1 MIRRIA
7 AKEARL
13 VCATIGCIIFAL
25 PLAAQQASGKITGVV
40 TDASGAVI
48 PGVIVVATNTETG
61 DVRRAETNASGTY
74 VVSPLPVGDYKLEA
88 RKEGF
93 KALTRESVRIDVN
106 AAPTLDLELGV
117 GNVDERVN
125 VTAEAPTI
133 STENQ
138 AIGNSRYEVQLKNL
152 PTNVREVQAL
162 VGQTAGVPFGTTDTV
177 GGNFAQGGRSAMQVV
192 SDGAQLNPFQTT
204 AWPAIDGI
212 GRRADLTVPSTEAI
226 AEVRWVSNGG
236 SAEYAQPTQVIIAS
250 KSGSN
255 ELHGAAWEDYRS
267 GGLGA
272 RRWEAAQRE
281 SFVRHQYGGT
291 IGGPIKKDKMFF
303 FGGVDIFSH
312 TLGALLNA
320 RQPTAAERA
329 GDLSGLLQRTDASG
343 RPAPV
348 TIFDPLTG
356 VPFPGNVIPQ
366 IRLSP
371 VATELLKLIPTAPTP
386 GGNISAFNAVIFKP
400 EYDKSQ
406 KFDARWDENLSAKDR
421 LFARST
427 IGRLDQASRF
437 SGSVPGGYGYS
448 TKKEW
453 THAASANWT
462 RIVDPNTVAIFQ
474 FTFRN
479 EPFKNIPSGGDTSFG
494 VPIVNLNPKPPFAG
508 PPAILIN
515 SNGLGISDLFDRLLF
530 NYSADYGYAFDPSI
544 TKTIANHTIKAGFTF
559 LRGYKTQEL
568 ASPPYGR
575 FQTVSDYN
583 NAKSTTSATGDAF
596 ADFLLGYPSSTDVTV
611 GPAGAFVSKTN
622 YAAYIQ
628 DDWKITPKLTLNFG
642 LRYDRF
648 GFFEEMN
655 KRSAKGDFA
664 LGKIVIQQGSDAN
677 IQQAFQQYSNLFVP
691 SDQAGLPG
699 TFVHPNNRD
708 FTPRI
713 GFAYRVTPTFVI
725 RSGFGIY
732 AVDVTH
738 NSFTD
743 QYNQPPFIYRA
754 QLSRSLLISQSV
766 NVNSLFTFQNPTAN
780 GSTANA
786 TAALAAI
793 GGFSDTYPTMKAY
806 TGNVT
811 VEKDFGHGTSVRAT
825 FATNEG
831 QNLSRVV
838 QVNACVPGPVQCLSR
853 AANDP
858 TGRKWPFFNTN
869 FGQNT
874 ANGTS
879 NFQSGEIE
887 FIKRF
892 SGGLLFDVNY
902 AHSRLL
908 ALTATATN
916 PVAAPTWSYD
926 YGPNSAEPNDIFHW
940 NFVWE
945 APVGRGHRF
954 GSHMNRLAEGVLG
967 GWLLSGLGTWQTG
980 VPLTVAANSG
990 ITPSGATANRA
1001 DRINSGGLD
1010 TPTPQQWFAV
1020 TAYKLPPYIDASQA
1034 RPVRQFGTT
1043 GVGTVYGP
1051 RLFSFDMT
1059 MQKSYNIG
1067 EHLKLR
1073 LRAQAYNIFNHPIL
1087 GNPDLEV
1094 TSTTFGQ
1101 IRASQT
1107 TGTGAAGYVPRSLQ
1121 LGARFEF

>member
-1 MIRRIA
+1 MIRA
-7 AKEARL
+7 LAVL
-13 VCATIGCIIFAL
+13 TCLIFPL
-25 PLAAQQASGKITGVV
+25 LLAAQQASGKITGVV

-48 PGVIVVATNTETG
+48 PGVTVTATNTQTG
-61 DVRRAETNASGTY
+61 DTHKTETNASGVY

-93 KALTRESVRIDVN
+93 KTLTREDVRIDVN
-106 AAPTLDLELGV
+106 AAPALDLQLGV
-117 GNVDERVN
+117 GNVNERVN
-125 VTAEAPTI
+125 VTGEAPTI

-226 AEVRWVSNGG
+226 AEVRWVTNGG
-236 SAEYAQPTQVIIAS
+236 SAEYPQPTQVIIAS
-250 KSGSN
+250 KAGSN
-255 ELHGAAWEDYRS
+255 ELHASAWEDYRS

-291 IGGPIKKDKMFF
+291 AGGPIKKDKMFF
-303 FGGVDIFSH
+303 FGGIDVFSH
-312 TLGALLNA
+312 TLGALVNA
-320 RQPTAAERA
+320 RQPTAAERT
-329 GDLSGLLQRTDASG
+329 GDLSGLLQRTDATG
-343 RPAPV
+343 KPAPI
-348 TIFDPLTG
+348 TLFDPLTG
-356 VPFPGNVIPQ
+356 TPFANNILPQ
-366 IRLSP
+366 SRLSP
-371 VATELLKLIPTAPTP
+371 VATELLKLIPTAPSP
-386 GGNISAFNAVIFKP
+386 SGGLSAFNAVIFKP

-406 KFDARWDENLSAKDR
+406 KFDARWDYNLSPSNR
-421 LFARST
+421 LFARTT

-437 SGSVPGGYGYS
+437 SGSVPGAYGYS

-453 THAASANWT
+453 TDAASANWT
-462 RIVDPNTVAIFQ
+462 RIVNPSTVAVFQ

-479 EPFKNIPSGGDTSFG
+479 EPFKNIPSGGDSTFG
-494 VPIVNLNPKPPFAG
+494 VPITNLSPKPPFAG

-530 NYSADYGYAFDPSI
+530 NYSADYGYTFDPSL
-544 TKTIANHTIKAGFTF
+544 TKTIRNHTIKAGFTF

-575 FQTVSDYN
+575 FQTTSDFN
-583 NAKSTTSATGDAF
+583 NAKSTTSATGDAY
-596 ADFLLGYPSSTDVTV
+596 ADFLLGFPSSTDVTV

-622 YAAYIQ
+622 YAAYVQ
-628 DDWKITPKLTLNFG
+628 DDWKITPKLTLNLG

-655 KRSAKGDFA
+655 KRSVKGDFA
-664 LGKIVIQQGSDAN
+664 LGKIVIQQGSEAN
-677 IQQAFQQYSNLFVP
+677 IQQLFSQYSNLFVT
-691 SDQAGLPG
+691 SSQAGLPG
-699 TFVHPNNRD
+699 AFVQPNNRD

-713 GFAYRVTPTFVI
+713 GAAYRVTPTFVV
-725 RSGFGIY
+725 RGGFGIY

-738 NSFTD
+738 NVFTD

-754 QLSRSLLISQSV
+754 QLTRSLLISQNV
-766 NVNSLFTFQNPTAN
+766 DVNSLFTFQNPTAN
-780 GSTANA
+780 GSIANA
-786 TAALAAI
+786 TAALAAV
-793 GGFSDTYPTMKAY
+793 GGFSDTYPTMKSY
-806 TGNVT
+806 TANVT
-811 VEKDFGHGTSVRAT
+811 VEKDFGHGTSLRAT
-825 FATNEG
+825 YATNEG
-831 QNLSRVV
+831 RRLSRAV

-853 AANDP
+853 AASDP
-858 TGRKWPFFNTN
+858 TGRKWTFFNTN
-869 FGQNT
+869 FGQQT
-874 ANGTS
+874 ADGTS

-908 ALTATATN
+908 ALAATATN
-916 PVAAPTWSYD
+916 PVAEPKWSYD
-926 YGPNSAEPNDIFHW
+926 YGPNSAEPNDIVHW
-940 NFVWE
+940 NFVWQ
-945 APVGRGHRF
+945 APVGKGRRF
-954 GSHMNRLAEGVLG
+954 GAHMGRLADGFLG

-980 VPLTVAANSG
+980 QPLTVAANNG
-990 ITPSGATANRA
+990 TTPSGATSNRA
-1001 DRINSGGLD
+1001 DRVGSGSIA
-1010 TPTPQQWFAV
+1010 TSTTQRWFDV
-1020 TAYKLPPYIDASQA
+1020 TAYKLPAFIDAAQA
-1034 RPVRQFGTT
+1034 RPVRQFGST

-1051 RLFSFDMT
+1051 RVFSYDMT
-1059 MQKSYNIG
+1059 LQKG
-1067 EHLKLR
+1067 FALTERLKLN
-1073 LRAQAYNIFNHPIL
+1073 LRAMAYNIFNHPIL

-1094 TSTTFGQ
+1094 TSATFGQ
-1101 IRASQT
+1101 IRNSLQP
-1107 TGTGAAGYVPRSLQ
+1107 TGTAAGAATYIPRSLQ
-1121 LGARFEF
+1121 LGARLEF